1 MSLKVSIITA
11 VYNGARDIGATL
23 ASVEAQDY
31 PDIEH
36 VVVDGASTDGTADI
50 VRREGKRVAK
60 LLSEPDRGV
69 YDAFNKGLALASG
82 DVIGYLNAGDVYAD
96 AGVIARIAARF
107 GAPGIEAVFGDVV
120 ITEPAQPDKVLRHY
134 RSGTF
139 GPERLGWGF
148 MPAHPSLFVRRETYA
163 RCGLHDTTYRIAG
176 DFEMCIRLFAKQ
188 RARYAYLPQV
198 LVRMPRGG
206 LSNSGWRSKWTITRE
221 MHRACRAHGVPTS
234 YAKLFARFPV
244 KALEVL
250 RHGG

>member
-1 MSLKVSIITA
+1 MRISIITA
-11 VYNGARDIGATL
+11 VYNGAREIGATL

-31 PDIEH
+31 ADIEH
-36 VVVDGASTDGTADI
+36 VVVDGASTDGTVET
-50 VRREGKRVAK
+50 VRRDGRRVAR

-69 YDAFNKGLALASG
+69 YDAFNKGLALATG
-82 DVIGYLNAGDVYAD
+82 DVIGYLNAGDVYEARD
-96 AGVIARIAARF
+96 VITRIAAQF
-107 GAPGIEAVFGDVV
+107 AAPDIEVVFGDVV
-120 ITEPAQPDKVLRHY
+120 ITDPAQPGEVLRHY

-139 GPERLGWGF
+139 RPERLGWGF

-163 RCGLHDTTYRIAG
+163 RCGLHDTSYRIAG
-176 DFEMCIRLFAKQ
+176 DFEMCIRLFAEQ

-221 MHRACRAHGVPTS
+221 MHRACRAHGIPTS
-234 YAKLFARFPV
+234 YGKLFARFPV